1 MHGMR
6 KEFVIT
12 VSCMHR
18 HQSGTRNHAWND
30 EGVRHYC
37 ELYASSSVR
46 QSRVIYVT
54 DFTVGIFE
62 QLTVT

>member
-1 MHGMR
+1 MCEIFTHLTIYYFC
-6 KEFVIT
+6 K
-12 VSCMHR
+12 
-18 HQSGTRNHAWND
+18 TRNHAWND